1 MLYLGITFQVLN
13 LQLIMHVLEARFACL
28 WLFAQGFLDIKM
40 KQWLRNLMTRSI
52 AIVPSLIVAIIG
64 GSSGAGHLIIIA
76 SVQLFR
82 PPSVCLHKHHL
93 QNL

>member
-1 MLYLGITFQVLN
+1 
-13 LQLIMHVLEARFACL
+13 MHVLEARFACL

-52 AIVPSLIVAIIG
+52 AIVPSLIIAIIG

>member
-1 MLYLGITFQVLN
+1 
-13 LQLIMHVLEARFACL
+13 
-28 WLFAQGFLDIKM
+28 
-40 KQWLRNLMTRSI
+40 MTRSI